1 MKKSLLYVLIAFV
14 AVVFSS
20 CGNNE
25 EIYNPRTCKLYKI
38 WEKSE
43 VGDPYQIFT
52 YEKNK
57 LINIDEYDVVDSVH
71 YKYDFVYNKDNTVKE
86 IVHETVNYTERIELF
101 YANKQVCRM
110 VYYMEDTSR
119 TELLF
124 KRNEETG
131 KITQVVEYYDF
142 GYHHQFEAVHKSAF
156 YNRFIGFTPTAEQ
169 LLMQHKGDFIM
180 RCVRDVVYD
189 EEEAENILSITET
202 YPEYAEVVRYDY
214 TYNVEEDNFNPYY
227 GLPYVYKGLTGF
239 SKYNKLTESIVKSTY
254 GNVNYQESIAYS
266 YELNV
271 KGYPRE
277 IITVSSLNNV
287 PMHTYILYV
296 SE

>member
-1 MKKSLLYVLIAFV
+1 MRKSLLYVLIALFAV
-14 AVVFSS
+14 AFSS

-52 YEKNK
+52 YEKNQ
-57 LINIDEYDVVDSVH
+57 LINIDEFDALDSVH
-71 YKYDFVYNKDNTVKE
+71 YQYDFVYNKDKTVKE
-86 IVHETVNYTERIELF
+86 ILHETENYTERIELF

-124 KRNEETG
+124 KRDAETQ

-142 GYHHQFEAVHKSAF
+142 GYHHQYEAVHKSAF
-156 YNRFIGFTPTAEQ
+156 FNRFIGFTPTIEDH
-169 LLMQHKGDFIM
+169 LVGSKGDFIM

-189 EEEAENILSITET
+189 EEEENILSITET
-202 YPEYAEVVRYDY
+202 YPEYAEVVKYTY
-214 TYNVEEDNFNPYY
+214 TYNIEEDNFNPYY
-227 GLPYVYKGLTGF
+227 GLPYVYKGLLGF
-239 SKYNKLTESIVKSTY
+239 SKYNKLTEYVVKTTY
-254 GNVNYQESIAYS
+254 GNVTFEENIAYT
-266 YELNV
+266 YELNA

-277 IITVSSLNNV
+277 IIKLSSLNFV